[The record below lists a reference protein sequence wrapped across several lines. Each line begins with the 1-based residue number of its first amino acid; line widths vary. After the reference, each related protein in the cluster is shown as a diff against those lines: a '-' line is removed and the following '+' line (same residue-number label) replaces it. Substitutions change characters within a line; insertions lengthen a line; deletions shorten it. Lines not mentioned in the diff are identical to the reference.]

1 MSNKIVK
8 QEPQQKKYELSH
20 EETNAI
26 KLNKSQNISDI
37 QWFMI
42 DKQKYFPMTIMNMFA
57 VRTVLYPLT
66 LVRTRLQIQ
75 PVNKKIY
82 TGTINALY
90 SVVKY
95 EGYLALY
102 KGFLINN
109 LALIP
114 HVLYITTYE
123 VSVCLNL
130 IK

>member
-1 MSNKIVK
+1 MSKIT
-8 QEPQQKKYELSH
+8 QQQQKYELSH
-20 EETNAI
+20 EEANAI

-42 DKQKYFPMTIMNMFA
+42 DKKKYFPMTVLNMFA

-82 TGTINALY
+82 TGTIHALY

-123 VSVCLNL
+123 V
-130 IK
+130 